1 MDCRSLSPSQLHSL
15 DLASTGAFLTV
26 LRESMIAG
34 PYLDADVQVDF
45 QGRGYVIEIVF
56 GARRDGC
63 LGKMACLVI
72 EDANAL
78 PEPVRLGLML
88 LQVETF
94 QAAMAEC
101 RRRSEA
107 RVARIVAERS
117 GSLPR

>member
-1 MDCRSLSPSQLHSL
+1 MDVRSLSPQQLHTL
-15 DLASTGAFLTV
+15 DLATAGRFLTV
-26 LRESMIAG
+26 LRERMITG
-34 PYLDADVQVDF
+34 PFTDADVGVDF
-45 QGRGYVIEIVF
+45 AGAGFRVEVVF

-63 LGKMACLVI
+63 LGSMARLVI